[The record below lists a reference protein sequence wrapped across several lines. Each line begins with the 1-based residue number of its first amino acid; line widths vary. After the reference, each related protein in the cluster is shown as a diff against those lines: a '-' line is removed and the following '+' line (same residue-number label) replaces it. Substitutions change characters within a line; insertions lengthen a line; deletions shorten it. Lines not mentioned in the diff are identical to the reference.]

1 MSIITNVFSA
11 LGNNSSL
18 YPIIF
23 KDSMDNTGRVLMA
36 YNEGSKNGKKF
47 GIYDAR
53 ERFIEENAT
62 SLVWIGGIPAL
73 KLLYDRLVTNKIYKF
88 SSIENLGSTFDKKGK
103 RVLATTNLNLLDEK
117 GTQTLKKNVD
127 SIRESAKHNETLKK
141 LVDQADKILSNPTKF
156 KKVQAGRMIV
166 STLIPLVTVGF
177 IIPKLIQ
184 KLTKKIYREDKKNTH
199 QANLLYSKNHLSKA
213 YPPVFSA
220 FSNQQSGKNKQV
232 NFGGKLESS
241 IVNIFNNDVYNQVI
255 LDAGIS
261 GGRIIT
267 GVNTADKVEKGIKEA
282 GVVFFIY
289 LGGKIVANFFENIG
303 RKIGMPISLD
313 SQILEDKNFHKE
325 IINISKAATDEEKT
339 ALKKSMFQFP
349 ECQEGSF
356 KSLFKIESEKPE
368 FKKMNIMK
376 KIKTVKAKL
385 LDINTANEKTI
396 IDFVDKNITGGV
408 EDNTFKNVTL
418 KTAQK
423 LGIVD
428 LVEGVKNPLQ
438 YVDTAKIKGLNSSL
452 SEFVEKALSKG
463 SPEEVEKFLK
473 KALNTKRGSIALNL
487 AVCSLSTA
495 YFLPKLQYLFREKF
509 TKSSNL
515 PSLALYEKQI
525 EGEKLK
531 AKS

>member
-23 KDSMDNTGRVLMA
+23 KDSMDNTGRVIMA
-36 YNEGSKNGKKF
+36 YNEGSKNGKKY

-88 SSIENLGSTFDKKGK
+88 ANVENLGSTFDKKGK
-103 RVLATTNLNLLDEK
+103 RVLATTNLNLLHEK
-117 GTQTLKKNVD
+117 GTQTLAKNVD
-127 SIRESAKHNETLKK
+127 NIREAAKNNETLKK
-141 LVDQADKILSNPTKF
+141 LVDQADKILKNPAKF

-177 IIPKLIQ
+177 LIPKLIQ
-184 KLTKKIYREDKKNTH
+184 KLTKKIYREDKNSSH

-220 FSNQQSGKNKQV
+220 FHNQPEKSKKV

-289 LGGKIVANFFENIG
+289 LGGRIVANFLENIG

-313 SQILEDKNFHKE
+313 SQVLEDKNFHKE
-325 IINISKAATDEEKT
+325 IIDIAKAATDKEKN
-339 ALKKSMFQFP
+339 ALKKEMFQFP

-356 KSLFKIESEKPE
+356 KSLFKAESVKPE
-368 FKKMNIMK
+368 FKKMNLTD
-376 KIKTVKAKL
+376 KIKTIKAKL
-385 LDINTANEKTI
+385 LDINEVNEKNI
-396 IDFVDKNITGGV
+396 MDFVDKQVAGSVKNNAF
-408 EDNTFKNVTL
+408 ENVTL

-438 YVDTAKIKGLNSSL
+438 YVDTDKIKGLNSSL

-525 EGEKLK
+525 EGEKLAGK
-531 AKS
+531 AV